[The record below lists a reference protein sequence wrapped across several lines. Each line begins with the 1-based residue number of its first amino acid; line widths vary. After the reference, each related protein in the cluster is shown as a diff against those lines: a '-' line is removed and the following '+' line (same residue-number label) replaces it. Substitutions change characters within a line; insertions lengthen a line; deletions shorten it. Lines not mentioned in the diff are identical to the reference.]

1 MKKIGLLAA
10 CLFLSGHVQA
20 GEDPFAFDLT
30 EGEEAEKAESSAFD
44 YRFSNTV
51 EGRLRKFTRQS
62 DFLSSRLRL
71 NSSLLL
77 DAGFGSLY
85 ANGFF
90 DYDEA
95 VHGYDKRFKASLYEL
110 YGKINGSETGFS
122 GTQLSMGKMRLSWGV
137 NDGRSTI
144 DVINATYMPD
154 PMANGRT
161 VYKWPAW
168 MARVEQSTALGNLEG
183 VILPFG
189 KDRQEAEY
197 GSPWEPEQ
205 VHELRTL
212 ERNGIISLNEHVNP
226 RRPEWGVRYV
236 KYMTGFDFGAAYY
249 SGFTDQPVIRR
260 TSSASFLMEPV
271 RSIVVNVNGA
281 VSLGSSTLRAEA
293 AYTGDSP
300 VYDNAGSV
308 YYTDL
313 KQFIA
318 GWDRNFDNDIYANVQ
333 LFLDHYDNFHDDYG
347 LTLSLSQKYFHDALN
362 IGVNAMYGYRNEHS
376 VETFAEYIVNDSL
389 TINLRGYWIGGGS
402 DSSVYH
408 SYERNDYVEIG
419 FKYYL

>member
-1 MKKIGLLAA
+1 MKKIIFPVV
-10 CLFLSGHVQA
+10 CFFLSGQILA
-20 GEDPFAFDLT
+20 EDDPFAFDLT
-30 EGEEAEKAESSAFD
+30 EGGNGAEAESSSYD

-95 VHGYDKRFKASLYEL
+95 VHGYDKRFKAALYEL

-189 KDRQEAEY
+189 KDRQNTA
-197 GSPWEPEQ
+197 
-205 VHELRTL
+205 
-212 ERNGIISLNEHVNP
+212 
-226 RRPEWGVRYV
+226 VR
-236 KYMTGFDFGAAYY
+236 G
-249 SGFTDQPVIRR
+249 
-260 TSSASFLMEPV
+260 
-271 RSIVVNVNGA
+271 
-281 VSLGSSTLRAEA
+281 
-293 AYTGDSP
+293 
-300 VYDNAGSV
+300 
-308 YYTDL
+308 
-313 KQFIA
+313 
-318 GWDRNFDNDIYANVQ
+318 
-333 LFLDHYDNFHDDYG
+333 
-347 LTLSLSQKYFHDALN
+347 SLSRFMN
-362 IGVNAMYGYRNEHS
+362 
-376 VETFAEYIVNDSL
+376 
-389 TINLRGYWIGGGS
+389 
-402 DSSVYH
+402 
-408 SYERNDYVEIG
+408 
-419 FKYYL
+419 